1 MNRGEIMLYIDAE
14 EQARLLNME
23 EVVEA
28 VSESLRAYSEG
39 KTDTPLRY
47 SLPFNEDNRYLV
59 MPALSDE
66 LKIVGI
72 KTVTV
77 APHNTKIGKKTIV
90 GSVILSDY
98 ETGETLAVLEGSYLT
113 KIRTGAISGVAT
125 KYLARED
132 AKTLCVI
139 GTGDQAEG
147 LIKAVLAVRPIERIQ
162 FYNRTY
168 DKAVTFAEQIQDE
181 YQALDLAVFDNVEEA
196 IENADV
202 IVTATNASEPVFHK
216 PLAQGVHLN
225 AVGSF
230 KPDMQE
236 LPSQAIANAD
246 KVVVEAVEAAMEETG
261 DLINPVTEGVFDSND
276 LYGEL
281 GNIVSSKLEGRLSD
295 DEVTI
300 FKSVG
305 VAIVDIVVANYFY
318 QKVLN
323 QKSE

>member
-1 MNRGEIMLYIDAE
+1 MLFITAK
-14 EQARLLNME
+14 EQAQLLDMSE
-23 EVVEA
+23 IVEA
-28 VSESLRAYSEG
+28 VAESLRAYSEG

-66 LKIVGI
+66 LKIVGL

-77 APHNTKIGKKTIV
+77 APNNTKVGKKTIV

-139 GTGDQAEG
+139 GTGDQADG
-147 LIKAVLAVRPIERIQ
+147 LIKAVLAVRQIDRIQ

-168 DKAVTFAEQIQDE
+168 EKAVTFAEEVQSE
-181 YQALDLAVFDNVEEA
+181 YPNLDLAVFDNVDEA
-196 IENADV
+196 IKDADV

-216 PLAQGVHLN
+216 RLVPGVHLN

-236 LPSQAIANAD
+236 LPSQVIADAD

-261 DLINPVTEGVFDSND
+261 DLINPVAEGVFKPDG

-281 GNIVSSKLEGRLSD
+281 GNIVSAKLEGRISE
-295 DEVTI
+295 DEITI

-318 QKVLN
+318 QKLIN
-323 QKSE
+323 RKNE

>member
-1 MNRGEIMLYIDAE
+1 MLFISAE
-14 EQARLLNME
+14 EQAQLLDMSE
-23 EVVEA
+23 IVEA
-28 VSESLRAYSEG
+28 VAESLRAYSEG

-66 LKIVGI
+66 LKIVGL

-77 APHNTKIGKKTIV
+77 APNNTKIGKKIIV

-147 LIKAVLAVRPIERIQ
+147 LIKAVLAIRQIDRIQ

-168 DKAVTFAEQIQDE
+168 EKAVTFAEEVQSE
-181 YQALDLAVFDNVEEA
+181 YPNLDLAVFDNVDEA
-196 IENADV
+196 IEDADV

-216 PLAQGVHLN
+216 RLAPGVHLN

-236 LPSQAIANAD
+236 LPSQTIADAD

-261 DLINPVTEGVFDSND
+261 DLIKPVAEGVFKADG

-281 GNIVSSKLEGRLSD
+281 GNIVSAKLEGRLSE
-295 DEVTI
+295 DEITI

-318 QKVLN
+318 QKLLK
-323 QKSE
+323 QQSE

>member
-1 MNRGEIMLYIDAE
+1 MRYIDAQ
-14 EQARLLNME
+14 EQAKLLNME
-23 EVVEA
+23 EIVDA
-28 VSESLRAYSEG
+28 VAESLKAYSEG
-39 KTDTPLRY
+39 KTNTPLRY

-66 LKIVGI
+66 LKIVGL

-77 APHNTKIGKKTIV
+77 APNNTKIGKNTIV

-125 KYLARED
+125 RYLAREN

-139 GTGDQAEG
+139 GTGDQAQG
-147 LIKAVLAVRPIERIQ
+147 LIEAVLAVRDIERIQ

-168 DKAVTFAEQIQDE
+168 DKAVNFSKQIEKDHE
-181 YQALDLAVFDNVEEA
+181 HLKLVVCDDVETA
-196 IENADV
+196 IADADI
-202 IVTATNASEPVFHK
+202 IVTATNAQAPVFK
-216 PLAQGVHLN
+216 QRLAQGVHVN

-236 LPSQAIANAD
+236 LPSQAIVDAD
-246 KVVVEAVEAAMEETG
+246 KVVVEAVEAALEETG
-261 DLINPVTEGVFDSND
+261 DLINPVSEGVFGRNH

-281 GNIVSSKLEGRLSD
+281 GHIVASKLEGRVSE
-295 DEVTI
+295 DEITI

-318 QKVLN
+318 QKAI
-323 QKSE
+323 KS

>member
-1 MNRGEIMLYIDAE
+1 MRYIDAQEQE
-14 EQARLLNME
+14 ELLDMKE
-23 EVVEA
+23 IIDA
-28 VSESLRAYSEG
+28 VAESLKAYSEG
-39 KTDTPLRY
+39 KTNTPLRY

-66 LKIVGI
+66 LKIVGL

-77 APHNTKIGKKTIV
+77 APNNTKIGKNTIV

-125 KYLARED
+125 RYLAREN

-139 GTGDQAEG
+139 GTGDQAQG
-147 LIKAVLAVRPIERIQ
+147 LIEAVLAVRDIERIQ

-168 DKAVTFAEQIQDE
+168 DKAVNFAKQIEKDHE
-181 YQALDLAVFDNVEEA
+181 HLNLVVCDDVETA
-196 IENADV
+196 IADADI
-202 IVTATNASEPVFHK
+202 IVTATNAQTPVFK
-216 PLAQGVHLN
+216 QRLAQGVHVN

-236 LPSQAIANAD
+236 LPSQAIVDAD
-246 KVVVEAVEAAMEETG
+246 KVVVEAVEAALEETG
-261 DLINPVTEGVFDSND
+261 DLINPVSEGVFGRNH

-281 GNIVSSKLEGRLSD
+281 GHIVASKLEGRVSE
-295 DEVTI
+295 DEITI

-318 QKVLN
+318 QKAI
-323 QKSE
+323 KS

>member
-1 MNRGEIMLYIDAE
+1 MRYIDAQ
-14 EQARLLNME
+14 EQAKLLNME
-23 EVVEA
+23 EIVDA
-28 VSESLRAYSEG
+28 VAESLKAYSEG
-39 KTDTPLRY
+39 KTNTPLRY

-66 LKIVGI
+66 LKIVGL
-72 KTVTV
+72 KTLTV
-77 APHNTKIGKKTIV
+77 APNNTKIGKNTIV

-125 KYLARED
+125 RYLAREN

-139 GTGDQAEG
+139 GTGDQAQG
-147 LIKAVLAVRPIERIQ
+147 LIEAVLAVRDIERIQ

-168 DKAVTFAEQIQDE
+168 DKAVNFSKQIEKDHE
-181 YQALDLAVFDNVEEA
+181 HLNLVVCDDVETA
-196 IENADV
+196 IADADI
-202 IVTATNASEPVFHK
+202 IVTATNAQAPVFK
-216 PLAQGVHLN
+216 QRLAQGVHVN

-236 LPSQAIANAD
+236 LPSQAIVDAD
-246 KVVVEAVEAAMEETG
+246 KVVVEAVEAALEETG
-261 DLINPVTEGVFDSND
+261 DLINPVSEGVFGRNH

-281 GNIVSSKLEGRLSD
+281 GHIVASKLEGRVSE
-295 DEVTI
+295 DEITI

-318 QKVLN
+318 QKAI
-323 QKSE
+323 KS

>member
-1 MNRGEIMLYIDAE
+1 MLFISAE
-14 EQARLLNME
+14 EQAQLLDMSE
-23 EVVEA
+23 IVEA
-28 VSESLRAYSEG
+28 VAESLRAYSEG

-66 LKIVGI
+66 LKIVGL

-77 APHNTKIGKKTIV
+77 APNNTKVGKKTIV
-90 GSVILSDY
+90 GSVILSNY

-139 GTGDQAEG
+139 GTGDQADG
-147 LIKAVLAVRPIERIQ
+147 LIKAVLAVRQIDRIQ

-168 DKAVTFAEQIQDE
+168 EKAVTFAEEVQSV
-181 YQALDLAVFDNVEEA
+181 YPNLDLAVFDNVDEA
-196 IENADV
+196 IEDAIEDADV

-216 PLAQGVHLN
+216 RLAPGVHLN

-236 LPSQAIANAD
+236 LPSQAIADAD
-246 KVVVEAVEAAMEETG
+246 KVVVEAVEAVMEETG
-261 DLINPVTEGVFDSND
+261 DLINPVAEGVFKADG

-281 GNIVSSKLEGRLSD
+281 GNIVSAKLEGRLSE
-295 DEVTI
+295 DEITI

-318 QKVLN
+318 QKLLKQQN
-323 QKSE
+323 E

>member
-1 MNRGEIMLYIDAE
+1 MRYIDAQEQE
-14 EQARLLNME
+14 ELLDMKE
-23 EVVEA
+23 IIDA
-28 VSESLRAYSEG
+28 VAESLKAYSEG
-39 KTDTPLRY
+39 KTNTPLRY

-66 LKIVGI
+66 LKIVGL

-77 APHNTKIGKKTIV
+77 APNNTKIGKNTIV

-125 KYLARED
+125 RYLAREN

-139 GTGDQAEG
+139 GTGDQAQG
-147 LIKAVLAVRPIERIQ
+147 LIEAVLAVRDIERIQ

-168 DKAVTFAEQIQDE
+168 DKAVNFAKQIEKDHE
-181 YQALDLAVFDNVEEA
+181 HLNLVVCDDVETA
-196 IENADV
+196 IADADI
-202 IVTATNASEPVFHK
+202 IVTATNAQTPVFK
-216 PLAQGVHLN
+216 QRLAQGVHVN

-236 LPSQAIANAD
+236 LPSQAIVDAD
-246 KVVVEAVEAAMEETG
+246 KVVVEAVEAALEETG
-261 DLINPVTEGVFDSND
+261 DLINPVSEGVFGQNH

-281 GNIVSSKLEGRLSD
+281 GHIVASKLEGRVSE
-295 DEVTI
+295 DEITI

-318 QKVLN
+318 QKAI
-323 QKSE
+323 KS

>member
-1 MNRGEIMLYIDAE
+1 MCYIDAQEQE
-14 EQARLLNME
+14 ELLDMKE
-23 EVVEA
+23 IVDA
-28 VSESLRAYSEG
+28 VAESLKAYSEG
-39 KTDTPLRY
+39 KTNTPLRY

-66 LKIVGI
+66 LKIVGL

-77 APHNTKIGKKTIV
+77 APNNTKIGKNTIV

-125 KYLARED
+125 RYLAREN

-139 GTGDQAEG
+139 GTGGQAQG
-147 LIKAVLAVRPIERIQ
+147 LIEAVLAVRDIERIQ

-168 DKAVTFAEQIQDE
+168 DKAVNFSKQIEKDHNH
-181 YQALDLAVFDNVEEA
+181 LNLVVCDDVETA
-196 IENADV
+196 IADADI
-202 IVTATNASEPVFHK
+202 IVTATNAQTPVFK
-216 PLAQGVHLN
+216 QRLEQGVHVN

-236 LPSQAIANAD
+236 LPSQAIVDAD
-246 KVVVEAVEAAMEETG
+246 KVVVEAVEAALEETG
-261 DLINPVTEGVFDSND
+261 DLINPVSEGVFGQNH
-276 LYGEL
+276 LHGEL
-281 GNIVSSKLEGRLSD
+281 GHIVASKLEGRVSE
-295 DEVTI
+295 DEITI

-305 VAIVDIVVANYFY
+305 IAIVDIVVANYFY
-318 QKVLN
+318 QKAIN
-323 QKSE
+323 S

>member
-1 MNRGEIMLYIDAE
+1 MRYIDAQ
-14 EQARLLNME
+14 EQAKLLNME
-23 EVVEA
+23 EIVDA
-28 VSESLRAYSEG
+28 VAESLKAYSEG
-39 KTDTPLRY
+39 KTNTPLRY

-66 LKIVGI
+66 LKIVGL

-77 APHNTKIGKKTIV
+77 APNNTKIGKNTIV

-125 KYLARED
+125 RYLAREN

-139 GTGDQAEG
+139 GTGDQAQG
-147 LIKAVLAVRPIERIQ
+147 LIEAVLAVRDIERIQ

-168 DKAVTFAEQIQDE
+168 DKAVNFSKQIEKDHE
-181 YQALDLAVFDNVEEA
+181 HLNLVVCDDVETA
-196 IENADV
+196 IADADI
-202 IVTATNASEPVFHK
+202 IVTATNAQAPVFK
-216 PLAQGVHLN
+216 QRLAQGVHVN

-236 LPSQAIANAD
+236 LPSQAIVDAD
-246 KVVVEAVEAAMEETG
+246 KVVVEAVEAALEETG
-261 DLINPVTEGVFDSND
+261 DLINPVSEGVFGRNH

-281 GNIVSSKLEGRLSD
+281 GHIVASKLEGRVSE
-295 DEVTI
+295 DEITI

-318 QKVLN
+318 QKAI
-323 QKSE
+323 KS

>member
-1 MNRGEIMLYIDAE
+1 MRYIDAQEQE
-14 EQARLLNME
+14 ELLDMKE
-23 EVVEA
+23 IIDA
-28 VSESLRAYSEG
+28 VAESLKAYSEG
-39 KTDTPLRY
+39 KTNTPLRY

-66 LKIVGI
+66 LKIVGL

-77 APHNTKIGKKTIV
+77 APNNTKIGKNTIV

-125 KYLARED
+125 RYLAREN

-139 GTGDQAEG
+139 GTGDQAQG
-147 LIKAVLAVRPIERIQ
+147 LIEAVLAVRDIERIQ

-168 DKAVTFAEQIQDE
+168 DKAVNFSKQIEKDHE
-181 YQALDLAVFDNVEEA
+181 HLNLVVCDDVETA
-196 IENADV
+196 IADADI
-202 IVTATNASEPVFHK
+202 IVTATNAQTPVFK
-216 PLAQGVHLN
+216 QRLAQGVHVN

-236 LPSQAIANAD
+236 LPSQAIVDAD
-246 KVVVEAVEAAMEETG
+246 KVVVEAVEAALEETG
-261 DLINPVTEGVFDSND
+261 DLINPVSEGVFGRNH

-281 GNIVSSKLEGRLSD
+281 GHIVASKLEGRVSE
-295 DEVTI
+295 DEITI

-318 QKVLN
+318 QKAI
-323 QKSE
+323 KS

>member
-1 MNRGEIMLYIDAE
+1 MLFISAK
-14 EQARLLNME
+14 EQAQLLDMSE
-23 EVVEA
+23 IVEA
-28 VSESLRAYSEG
+28 VAESLRAYSEG

-66 LKIVGI
+66 LKIVGL

-77 APHNTKIGKKTIV
+77 APNNTQIGKKTIV

-147 LIKAVLAVRPIERIQ
+147 LIKAVLAIRQIDRIQ

-168 DKAVTFAEQIQDE
+168 EKAVTFAEEVQSE
-181 YQALDLAVFDNVEEA
+181 YPNLDLAVFDNVDEA
-196 IENADV
+196 IEDADV

-216 PLAQGVHLN
+216 RLAPGVHLN

-236 LPSQAIANAD
+236 LPSQTIADAD
-246 KVVVEAVEAAMEETG
+246 KVVVEAAMEETG
-261 DLINPVTEGVFDSND
+261 DLIKPVAEGVFKADG

-281 GNIVSSKLEGRLSD
+281 GNIVSAKLEGRLSE
-295 DEVTI
+295 DEITI

-318 QKVLN
+318 QKLLK
-323 QKSE
+323 QQSE

>member
-1 MNRGEIMLYIDAE
+1 MRYIDAQ
-14 EQARLLNME
+14 EQAKLLNME
-23 EVVEA
+23 EIVDA
-28 VSESLRAYSEG
+28 VAESLKAYSEG
-39 KTDTPLRY
+39 KTNTPLRY

-66 LKIVGI
+66 LKIVGL

-77 APHNTKIGKKTIV
+77 APNNTKIGENTIV

-125 KYLARED
+125 RYLAREN

-139 GTGDQAEG
+139 GTGDQAQG
-147 LIKAVLAVRPIERIQ
+147 LIEAVLAVRDIERIQ

-168 DKAVTFAEQIQDE
+168 DKAVNFSKQIEKDHE
-181 YQALDLAVFDNVEEA
+181 HLKLVVCDDVETA
-196 IENADV
+196 IADADI
-202 IVTATNASEPVFHK
+202 IVTATNAQTPVFK
-216 PLAQGVHLN
+216 QRLAQGVHVN

-236 LPSQAIANAD
+236 LPSQAIVDAD
-246 KVVVEAVEAAMEETG
+246 KVVVEAVEAALEETG
-261 DLINPVTEGVFDSND
+261 DLINPVSEGVFGRNH

-281 GNIVSSKLEGRLSD
+281 GHIVASKLEGRVS
-295 DEVTI
+295 ENEITI

-318 QKVLN
+318 QKAI
-323 QKSE
+323 KS

>member
-1 MNRGEIMLYIDAE
+1 MRYINAQEQEELLDMKDIIDAV
-14 EQARLLNME
+14 A
-23 EVVEA
+23 
-28 VSESLRAYSEG
+28 ESLKAYSEG
-39 KTDTPLRY
+39 KTNTPLRY

-66 LKIVGI
+66 LKIVGL

-77 APHNTKIGKKTIV
+77 APNNTKIGKNTIV

-125 KYLARED
+125 RYLAREN

-139 GTGDQAEG
+139 GAGDQAQG
-147 LIKAVLAVRPIERIQ
+147 LIEAVLAVRDIERIQ

-168 DKAVTFAEQIQDE
+168 DKAVNFSKQIEKDHE
-181 YQALDLAVFDNVEEA
+181 HLNLVVCDDVETA
-196 IENADV
+196 IADADI
-202 IVTATNASEPVFHK
+202 IVTATNAQTPVFK
-216 PLAQGVHLN
+216 QRLAQGVHVN

-236 LPSQAIANAD
+236 LPSQAIVDAD
-246 KVVVEAVEAAMEETG
+246 KVVVEAVEAALEETG
-261 DLINPVTEGVFDSND
+261 DLINPVSEGVFGQNH

-281 GNIVSSKLEGRLSD
+281 GHIVASKLEGRVSE
-295 DEVTI
+295 DEITI

-318 QKVLN
+318 QKSI
-323 QKSE
+323 KS

>member
-1 MNRGEIMLYIDAE
+1 MQFIDAH
-14 EQARLLNME
+14 EQAELLNME

-28 VSESLRAYSEG
+28 VAESLQAYSEG

-47 SLPFNEDNRYLV
+47 VLPFNEDNRYLI

-66 LKIVGI
+66 LKVVGL

-77 APHNTKIGKKTIV
+77 APNNTKIGKNTIV

-125 KYLARED
+125 KYLAREN
-132 AKTLCVI
+132 AETLCVI
-139 GTGDQAEG
+139 GTGDQAQG
-147 LIKAVLAVRPIERIQ
+147 LIEAVLAVRDIKRIQ
-162 FYNRTY
+162 LYNRTY
-168 DKAVTFAEQIQDE
+168 RKAVTFAETVQQQ
-181 YQALDLAVFDNVEEA
+181 YQSVDVTVMENVDDA
-196 IENADV
+196 IANADV
-202 IVTATNASEPVFHK
+202 IVTATNATQPVFNK
-216 PLAQGVHLN
+216 LLDDGVHVN

-236 LPSQAIANAD
+236 LPSHAIANAD
-246 KVVVEAVEAAMEETG
+246 KVVVEASEAALEETG
-261 DLINPVTEGVFDSND
+261 DLITPMDEGLFEEKD

-281 GNIVSSKLEGRLSD
+281 GEIVGSHLAGRESD
-295 DEVTI
+295 DEITV

-305 VAIVDIVVANYFY
+305 VAIVDIIVANYFY
-318 QKVLN
+318 QKAQENNDAL
-323 QKSE
+323 

>member
-1 MNRGEIMLYIDAE
+1 MRYIDAQ
-14 EQARLLNME
+14 EQAKLLNME
-23 EVVEA
+23 EIVDA
-28 VSESLRAYSEG
+28 VAESLKAYSEG
-39 KTDTPLRY
+39 KTNTPLRY

-66 LKIVGI
+66 LKIVGL

-77 APHNTKIGKKTIV
+77 APNNTKIGKNTIV

-125 KYLARED
+125 RYLAREN

-139 GTGDQAEG
+139 GTGDQAQG
-147 LIKAVLAVRPIERIQ
+147 LIEAVLAVRDIERIQ

-168 DKAVTFAEQIQDE
+168 DKAVNFSKQIEKDHE
-181 YQALDLAVFDNVEEA
+181 HLNLVVCDDVETA
-196 IENADV
+196 IADADI
-202 IVTATNASEPVFHK
+202 IVTATNAQTPVFK
-216 PLAQGVHLN
+216 QRLAQGVHVN

-236 LPSQAIANAD
+236 LPSQAIVDAD
-246 KVVVEAVEAAMEETG
+246 KVVVEAVEAALEETG
-261 DLINPVTEGVFDSND
+261 DLINPVSEGVFGRNH

-281 GNIVSSKLEGRLSD
+281 GHIVASKLEGRVSE
-295 DEVTI
+295 DEITI

-318 QKVLN
+318 QKAI
-323 QKSE
+323 KS

>member
-1 MNRGEIMLYIDAE
+1 MRYINAQEQEELLDMKEIIDAV
-14 EQARLLNME
+14 A
-23 EVVEA
+23 
-28 VSESLRAYSEG
+28 ESLKAYSEG
-39 KTDTPLRY
+39 KTNTPLRY

-66 LKIVGI
+66 LKIVGL

-77 APHNTKIGKKTIV
+77 APNNTKIGKNTIV

-125 KYLARED
+125 RYLAREN

-139 GTGDQAEG
+139 GAGDQAQG
-147 LIKAVLAVRPIERIQ
+147 LIEAVLAVRDIERIQ

-168 DKAVTFAEQIQDE
+168 DKAVNFSKQIEKDHE
-181 YQALDLAVFDNVEEA
+181 HLNLVVCDDVETA
-196 IENADV
+196 IADADI
-202 IVTATNASEPVFHK
+202 IVTATNAQTPVFK
-216 PLAQGVHLN
+216 QRLAQGVHVN

-236 LPSQAIANAD
+236 LPSQAIVDAD
-246 KVVVEAVEAAMEETG
+246 KVVVEAVEAALEETG
-261 DLINPVTEGVFDSND
+261 DLINPVSEGVFGQNH

-281 GNIVSSKLEGRLSD
+281 GHIVASKLEGRVSE
-295 DEVTI
+295 DEITI

-318 QKVLN
+318 QKAI
-323 QKSE
+323 KS